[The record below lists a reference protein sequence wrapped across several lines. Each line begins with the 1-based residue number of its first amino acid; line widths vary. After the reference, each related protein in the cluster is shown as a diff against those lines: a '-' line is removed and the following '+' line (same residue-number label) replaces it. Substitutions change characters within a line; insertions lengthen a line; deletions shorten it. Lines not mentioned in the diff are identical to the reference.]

1 MVLVSHSLSKQNSTS
16 AQQTTAHCWQYC
28 CAQKGGV
35 SSTQSINVTSAE
47 TPPTSESIY
56 TIVIQLE
63 RANCGEHNATVT
75 MIAGEDTMDT
85 PPSPP
90 PTRIRAPI
98 QPKSERKAAKTLSAI
113 LLAFIV
119 TWTPYN
125 ILGKK

>member
-1 MVLVSHSLSKQNSTS
+1 MIT
-16 AQQTTAHCWQYC
+16 
-28 CAQKGGV
+28 G
-35 SSTQSINVTSAE
+35 AE
-47 TPPTSESIY
+47 TE
-56 TIVIQLE
+56 E
-63 RANCGEHNATVT
+63 
-75 MIAGEDTMDT
+75 T

-125 ILGKK
+125 VLGNYCCVHYIFGTRAKHLNTGFIVIEGKKISVYLV